1 MIYSENNGTL
11 GLLGFI
17 RTEVK
22 DKQLDVKRMKPLA
35 LAYIGDTLFDL
46 YIRSRIILTKEEA
59 PKLMHTEAVQ
69 YVKAGSQ
76 AQMMKLILDDLTEE
90 ETEAFKRG
98 RNQKSLTVPKNASL
112 IDYKWA
118 TGFEALLG
126 YLYVVGNEVR
136 LYELMKL
143 ATERFEKGN
152 EK

>member
-1 MIYSENNGTL
+1 MMSYDSNSAKSL
-11 GLLGFI
+11 FDFI
-17 RTEVK
+17 RLEVNDRK
-22 DKQLDVKRMKPLA
+22 LDVKRMKPLA
-35 LAYIGDTLFDL
+35 LAYIGDTIFDL
-46 YIRSRIILTKEEA
+46 YIRSRIVLTKEEA

-69 YVKAGSQ
+69 FVKAGSQ
-76 AQMMKLILDDLTEE
+76 AQMMKLIMDELSEE
-90 ETEAFKRG
+90 EIEAFKRG

-126 YLYVVGNEVR
+126 YLFVVGKEIR

>member
-1 MIYSENNGTL
+1 MIYSENNGTP

>member
-1 MIYSENNGTL
+1 MIYSENNGTP

-59 PKLMHTEAVQ
+59 PKVMHTEAVQ